1 MNQNKASDFTLEE
14 LQFLVTLTETH
25 SLTLAAERHHLSMG
39 SASRRLT
46 KLREFFED
54 QLFVRAGLSMLP
66 TQRMREIEGDVK
78 EVLRTM
84 EVLLHRN
91 VFELAKTERP
101 VRILSADNGVATL
114 LAECFEPFYE
124 QVPKSQ
130 LIIEQVGPDIFDRL
144 RDNSADL
151 ALYPISNVPKDFH
164 VTELYKTR
172 RGILVREGHP
182 LIDRYEK
189 RGRIT
194 MQDLSAYRQIRTTFP
209 GAPEW
214 AGPQSRTA
222 TTMQEVALEMPFFLA
237 VPMVLAKTDF
247 TYTAPVITL
256 MQAVRQSGVSLRM
269 LPAPVELATFSP
281 CLIWHHC
288 THTDP
293 FLQWVRGLISASAL
307 KSAKAFGVLED

>member
-25 SLTLAAERHHLSMG
+25 RLTLAAERHHLSMG

-54 QLFVRAGLSMLP
+54 QLFVRAGFSMLP

-84 EVLLHRN
+84 EGLLHRN

-101 VRILSADNGVATL
+101 VRILSADNGIATL

-164 VTELYKTR
+164 AHA
-172 RGILVREGHP
+172 G
-182 LIDRYEK
+182 
-189 RGRIT
+189 
-194 MQDLSAYRQIRTTFP
+194 
-209 GAPEW
+209 GAPERRVAPHATRPRRARDLFALPHLAPLHPHGPVSAVGAW
-214 AGPQSRTA
+214 AHHR
-222 TTMQEVALEMPFFLA
+222 ERLEEREGLRGA
-237 VPMVLAKTDF
+237 RRL
-247 TYTAPVITL
+247 TAPG
-256 MQAVRQSGVSLRM
+256 SG
-269 LPAPVELATFSP
+269 LPA
-281 CLIWHHC
+281 
-288 THTDP
+288 
-293 FLQWVRGLISASAL
+293 R
-307 KSAKAFGVLED
+307 

>member
-101 VRILSADNGVATL
+101 VRILSADNGIATL

-194 MQDLSAYRQIRTTFP
+194 MQDLTAYRQIRTTFP

-214 AGPQSRTA
+214 AGPLSRNA

-256 MQAVRQSGVSLRM
+256 MQAVRRSGVSLRM
-269 LPAPVELATFSP
+269 LPAPAELATFSP

-293 FLQWVRGLISASAL
+293 FLQWVRGLITASAL

>member
-25 SLTLAAERHHLSMG
+25 SLTLAAERHQLSMG

-101 VRILSADNGVATL
+101 VRILSTDNGIATL

-214 AGPQSRTA
+214 AGPLSRNA

-269 LPAPVELATFSP
+269 LPAPAELATFSP

>member
-25 SLTLAAERHHLSMG
+25 SLTLAAERHQLSMG

-101 VRILSADNGVATL
+101 VRILSADNGIATL

-194 MQDLSAYRQIRTTFP
+194 MQDLTAYRQIRTTFP

-237 VPMVLAKTDF
+237 GARHHAHAGGAPERRVAPHATRPRRARDLFALPHLAPLHPHGPVSAVGAWAHHRERLEEREGLRGARRL
-247 TYTAPVITL
+247 TAPG
-256 MQAVRQSGVSLRM
+256 SG
-269 LPAPVELATFSP
+269 LPA
-281 CLIWHHC
+281 
-288 THTDP
+288 
-293 FLQWVRGLISASAL
+293 R
-307 KSAKAFGVLED
+307 

>member
-25 SLTLAAERHHLSMG
+25 SLTLAAERHQLSMG

-101 VRILSADNGVATL
+101 VRILSADNGIATL

-194 MQDLSAYRQIRTTFP
+194 MQDLTAYRQIRTTFP

-214 AGPQSRTA
+214 AGPLSRNA

-256 MQAVRQSGVSLRM
+256 MQAVHQSGVSLRM
-269 LPAPVELATFSP
+269 LPAPAELATFSP

-293 FLQWVRGLISASAL
+293 FLQWVRGLITASAL

>member
-25 SLTLAAERHHLSMG
+25 SLTLAAERHQLSMG

-101 VRILSADNGVATL
+101 VRILSADNGIATL

-194 MQDLSAYRQIRTTFP
+194 MQDLTAYRQIRTTFP

-214 AGPQSRTA
+214 AGPLSRNA

-269 LPAPVELATFSP
+269 LPAPAELATFSP

-293 FLQWVRGLISASAL
+293 FLQWVRGLITASAL

>member
-1 MNQNKASDFTLEE
+1 MNQNKACDFTLEE

-101 VRILSADNGVATL
+101 VRILSADNGIATL

-194 MQDLSAYRQIRTTFP
+194 MQDLTAYRQIRTTFP

-214 AGPQSRTA
+214 AGPLSRNA

-269 LPAPVELATFSP
+269 LPAPAELATFSP

-293 FLQWVRGLISASAL
+293 FLQWVRGLITASAL

>member
-25 SLTLAAERHHLSMG
+25 SLTLAAERHQLSMG

-101 VRILSADNGVATL
+101 VRILSADNGIATL

-194 MQDLSAYRQIRTTFP
+194 MQDLTAYRQIRTTFP

-214 AGPQSRTA
+214 AGPLSRNA

-269 LPAPVELATFSP
+269 LPAPAELATFSP